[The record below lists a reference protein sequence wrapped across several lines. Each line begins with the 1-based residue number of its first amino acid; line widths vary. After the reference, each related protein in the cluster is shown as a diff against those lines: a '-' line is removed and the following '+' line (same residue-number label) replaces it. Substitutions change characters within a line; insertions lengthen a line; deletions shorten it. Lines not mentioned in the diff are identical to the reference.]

1 MVRLAPFMTGSD
13 LVILVGCLTAF
24 MAGVFG
30 FFQAD
35 LKRVIAFST
44 CSQLGLLQ
52 FLYLSKSMPVLSTG
66 IVNQNPQQKA
76 EFWWARG
83 LVSWLSAII
92 IALLHYL
99 LVISKESEAYSFS
112 LSYFVQLPVEHAY
125 CLVSAGNCVQLP
137 VEHAYCLVSAGNCV
151 QLPVEHA
158 YCLVSAG
165 NCVQLPVEHAYC
177 LVSAG
182 YCTQLPVEHAYCLVS
197 ASNPPSLR
205 RGVGGQGTNPLA
217 SSGLINRAY
226 SVGSEPFKNKLPDVY
241 VDRLSDMSAEA
252 RYVFKKKISR

>member
-165 NCVQLPVEHAYC
+165 
-177 LVSAG
+177 